1 MLNQND
7 SQNSSIFWPWL
18 LLGYAT
24 LFVYGLVDNS
34 RGPIFPDI
42 LREFN
47 LSDSAGSFFFFTSSG
62 TALINNIL
70 AFRWMEK
77 AGPYRTTIVYS
88 FSLVIGLAIMAAAP
102 VFPVQI
108 VGCVFFGASLGGLGL
123 SVNLLVASAVVGE
136 NRRRALAGL
145 HGMYGIASLI
155 SPLLITAFYL
165 QGFSWR
171 VVLASGALAP
181 VAVLMLIFYFR
192 KASFHL
198 KTEATQEVLSPKR
211 SRTTALF
218 FATLLTCY
226 VIAEISLSTR
236 LALLVR
242 REAGYSVES
251 ANALLTFFFVGI
263 FVGRFLI
270 AAVKFQVTNRVVL
283 ILSATS
289 GLLTYSL
296 GLVGDPR
303 WLGLCGFA
311 LSVFYPCAIALIN
324 DECGENGGYVTSWCI
339 TLQSL
344 GLMLMHF
351 AIGRL
356 SDSFGLRNAL
366 WIGPICLGATLIG
379 LLWMRSR
386 VRSPASP

>member
-1 MLNQND
+1 
-7 SQNSSIFWPWL
+7 
-18 LLGYAT
+18 
-24 LFVYGLVDNS
+24 LVDNA

-42 LREFN
+42 LREFS

-62 TALINNIL
+62 TALINNVL
-70 AFRWMEK
+70 AFRWMER
-77 AGPYRTTIVYS
+77 AGPFRTTVIYS
-88 FSLVIGLAIMAAAP
+88 VSLVIGLVIMAAAP

-108 VGCVFFGASLGGLGL
+108 IGCVFFGASLGGLGL
-123 SVNLLVASAVVGE
+123 SVNLLVAAAVIGE

-145 HGMYGIASLI
+145 HGMYGIASLL
-155 SPLLITAFYL
+155 SPLLITVLYL
-165 QGFSWR
+165 EGMSWR
-171 VVLASGALAP
+171 
-181 VAVLMLIFYFR
+181 AVLMGGALTPVGVLLLIFYFR
-192 KASFHL
+192 KASP
-198 KTEATQEVLSPKR
+198 KATTNFNSELRSTQR
-211 SRTTALF
+211 SRKTALF

-236 LALLVR
+236 LALFAR
-242 REAGYSVES
+242 REAGFSVES

-263 FVGRFLI
+263 FVGRFLV
-270 AAVKFQVTNRVVL
+270 AAVKLRLESRTVL
-283 ILSATS
+283 ILSASS

-296 GLVGDPR
+296 GLLGDPR

-356 SDSFGLRNAL
+356 SDSFGLRAAL
-366 WIGPICLGATLIG
+366 WIGPICLGATLVG
-379 LLWMRSR
+379 LFWMRSR
-386 VRSPASP
+386 ARNPASP